1 MGNYAS
7 DQKNARRYAIKLSK
21 NTDADIIEHLDSIPN
36 VQGYLKALIRADIG
50 GGKKTMTYKV
60 KPEYFDLWGEDTTE
74 DTIITESDLEM
85 IARGWDKTP
94 DELMDQLIPQE

>member
-1 MGNYAS
+1 MGNTAS
-7 DQKNARRYAIKLSK
+7 DKRNARFYGLKLSK
-21 NTDADIIEHLDSIPN
+21 NTDAALIEKLDAQESI
-36 VQGYLKALIRADIG
+36 QGYLKALIRADIG

-60 KPEYFDLWGEDTTE
+60 KPEYADLWGEDTTE
-74 DTIITESDLEM
+74 DTVITEDDLEM